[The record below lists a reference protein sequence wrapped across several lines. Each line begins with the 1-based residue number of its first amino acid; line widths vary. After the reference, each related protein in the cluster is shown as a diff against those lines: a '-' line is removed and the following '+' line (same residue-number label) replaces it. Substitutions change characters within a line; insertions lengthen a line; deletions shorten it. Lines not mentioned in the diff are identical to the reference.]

1 MVSGGIEST
10 CFPMRRLN
18 SFTKCVT
25 RTGMS
30 SRRSRS
36 AGSQMGKTFRRQER
50 SPRNCPRDTIFIRS
64 RFVAATSRVA
74 RLTRLPHLEQSN
86 FRLTETDFRRLDPY
100 YRYSGKGNIDSRKV
114 GYVMDLSLSA
124 IPTSSGKD
132 TRALQG
138 IGADRCYQGRD
149 VVSLFRRFARLLGIM
164 GQSFR
169 SELSELMA
177 RRGPL
182 RSQQILG
189 FGAGIVGKLACGQCN
204 IGLDAKH

>member
-1 MVSGGIEST
+1 
-10 CFPMRRLN
+10 
-18 SFTKCVT
+18 
-25 RTGMS
+25 
-30 SRRSRS
+30 
-36 AGSQMGKTFRRQER
+36 
-50 SPRNCPRDTIFIRS
+50 
-64 RFVAATSRVA
+64 
-74 RLTRLPHLEQSN
+74 
-86 FRLTETDFRRLDPY
+86 
-100 YRYSGKGNIDSRKV
+100 
-114 GYVMDLSLSA
+114 MDLSLSA

-169 SELSELMA
+169 SELMV

-204 IGLDAKH
+204 IGLDAEH